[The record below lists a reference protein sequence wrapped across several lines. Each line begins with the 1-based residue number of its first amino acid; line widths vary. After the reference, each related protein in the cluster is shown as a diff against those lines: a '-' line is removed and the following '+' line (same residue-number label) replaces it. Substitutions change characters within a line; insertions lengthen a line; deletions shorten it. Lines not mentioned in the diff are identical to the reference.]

1 MGKIILDDEL
11 SAKLDLKANYTEVRD
26 ARGEALGYFLSPAFF
41 QKLMYAWAKEQFTD
55 EEAERAWND
64 YLQNGG
70 VSTEEAWKRVKAR
83 QDRGE
88 SAA

>member
-1 MGKIILDDEL
+1 MSKVILDDTL
-11 SAKLDLKANYTEVRD
+11 RAKLDLKANYTEVRD
-26 ARGEALGYFLSPAFF
+26 TTGQALGYFLSPEFF
-41 QKLMYAWAKEQFTD
+41 QKLMYAWAKDQFTD

-70 VSTEEAWKRVKAR
+70 VSTAEAWKRVKAR
-83 QDRGE
+83 QERGE